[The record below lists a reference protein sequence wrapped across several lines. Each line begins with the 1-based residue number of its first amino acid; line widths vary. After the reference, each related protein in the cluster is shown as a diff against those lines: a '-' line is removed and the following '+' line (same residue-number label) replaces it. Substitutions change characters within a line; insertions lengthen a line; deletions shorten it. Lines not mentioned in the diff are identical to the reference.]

1 MNAAIRKYD
10 IAEDPDMPAGENDNI
25 ALQVAE
31 LRADVRHIQADVTDI
46 KADQRVTHQRVES
59 LRKETAEGFDKV
71 DLRFGKVDDKFDS
84 LRKETAEG
92 FNKVD
97 LRFGKFDERF
107 DKVDAR
113 FGKVDDKFDSVRK
126 EIGEVK
132 DSLAS
137 AKIWALGLYF
147 ALAGSLL
154 YVLARG
160 FKWL

>member
-1 MNAAIRKYD
+1 MNAVMHKYD
-10 IAEDPDMPAGENDNI
+10 MTQGADMPADENDNL
-25 ALQVAE
+25 AVQVAA

-46 KADQRVTHQRVES
+46 KADLRVTNQRVESLRKETTEGFGKVDQRFES

-71 DLRFGKVDDKFDS
+71 DQRFES
-84 LRKETAEG
+84 QRKETG
-92 FNKVD
+92 
-97 LRFGKFDERF
+97 ERF
-107 DKVDAR
+107 EKVE
-113 FGKVDDKFDSVRK
+113 K

-132 DSLAS
+132 NSLAS

>member
-1 MNAAIRKYD
+1 MNAVMHKYD
-10 IAEDPDMPAGENDNI
+10 MTEDADMPAGENDSL
-25 ALQVAE
+25 AVQVAE

-46 KADQRVTHQRVES
+46 KADLRVTNQRMES
-59 LRKETAEGFDKV
+59 LRKETAEGF
-71 DLRFGKVDDKFDS
+71 GKVDERFES
-84 LRKETAEG
+84 LRKETG
-92 FNKVD
+92 
-97 LRFGKFDERF
+97 ERF
-107 DKVDAR
+107 EKVE
-113 FGKVDDKFDSVRK
+113 K

-132 DSLAS
+132 SSLAS

>member
-1 MNAAIRKYD
+1 MNAVMHKYD
-10 IAEDPDMPAGENDNI
+10 MTQGADMPADENDNL
-25 ALQVAE
+25 AVQVAA

-46 KADQRVTHQRVES
+46 KADLRVTNQRVES

-71 DLRFGKVDDKFDS
+71 DQRFES
-84 LRKETAEG
+84 QRKETG
-92 FNKVD
+92 
-97 LRFGKFDERF
+97 ERF
-107 DKVDAR
+107 EKVE
-113 FGKVDDKFDSVRK
+113 K

-132 DSLAS
+132 NSLAS

>member
-1 MNAAIRKYD
+1 MDAVMHKYD
-10 IAEDPDMPAGENDNI
+10 LTEVEDLPASENDNL
-25 ALQVAE
+25 ALEVAE

-46 KADQRVTHQRVES
+46 KADQRVTDQRVES
-59 LRKETAEGFDKV
+59 LRKETAD
-71 DLRFGKVDDKFDS
+71 RF
-84 LRKETAEG
+84 E
-92 FNKVD
+92 
-97 LRFGKFDERF
+97 
-107 DKVDAR
+107 
-113 FGKVDDKFDSVRK
+113 SVRK

-154 YVLARG
+154 YVLATG